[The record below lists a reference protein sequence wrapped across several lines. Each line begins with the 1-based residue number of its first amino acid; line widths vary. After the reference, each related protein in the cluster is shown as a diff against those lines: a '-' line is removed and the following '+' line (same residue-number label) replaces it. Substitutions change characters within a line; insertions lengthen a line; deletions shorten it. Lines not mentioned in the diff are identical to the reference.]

1 MKKRA
6 KKVSRERKRSEE
18 RKERDKEKEFEHGE
32 FYPKLSFS
40 LSLSLSHFFP
50 SIRARSFVLSF
61 RRSFWNQCFSLFS
74 CAMAGRNLLD
84 CT

>member
-6 KKVSRERKRSEE
+6 KRSRER
-18 RKERDKEKEFEHGE
+18 ERDQKRERRETRKKNLNTVNFIRN
-32 FYPKLSFS
+32 S
-40 LSLSLSHFFP
+40 LSPCLSLSHFFP